1 MKGLLWL
8 TCTMRVATSSNLT
21 VELIRAQRF
30 DVAYHVQAAT
40 DQQMFCKPCQAA
52 DRDPLCRV
60 VDRVELSPEAMSSDP
75 WSTLNRETPGAVLPA
90 ADRTS
95 EPSLEE
101 IELEP
106 RRLSPVVGSPALGG
120 LGVALIVPGTLLDI
134 VA

>member
-1 MKGLLWL
+1 
-8 TCTMRVATSSNLT
+8 MRVAASSNLT

-30 DVAYHVQAAT
+30 DVAYHFQAAT
-40 DQQMFCKPCQAA
+40 DPQTLDKPCESH
-52 DRDPLCRV
+52 DHDPLQRV

-75 WSTLNRETPGAVLPA
+75 WSTLNRETSDAVLPA
-90 ADRTS
+90 ADPTS

-101 IELEP
+101 IELGP

-120 LGVALIVPGTLLDI
+120 LGVALIVTGTLLDV